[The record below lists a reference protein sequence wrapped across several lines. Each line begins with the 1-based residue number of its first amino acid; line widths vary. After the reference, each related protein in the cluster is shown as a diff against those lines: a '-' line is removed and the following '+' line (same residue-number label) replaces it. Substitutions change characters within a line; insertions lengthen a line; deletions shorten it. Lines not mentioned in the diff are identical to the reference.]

1 MTRLSLLLFFACL
14 SVFRGHSQSDVKMP
28 VRGLCAHRG
37 ASDTHPENTLAAF
50 REAIRLGAQMIEFD
64 VALSK
69 DGQLILM
76 HDATVDR
83 TTNGKGP
90 VSELMLAELKKLD
103 AGSWKGGQFKNER
116 TPTLDEALA
125 IMPDNMWLNVHL
137 KGGAQLAEKVT
148 ERIVASERLNQAF
161 LACRAEAARAARQVD
176 SRVMICNMERQ
187 ASSLRYVNETIEMKA
202 EFIQLRGGDSVDPAH
217 TKRLRGRGI
226 HINYCCANEAEKVRR
241 LFETGV
247 EFPLVDRVGS
257 MLKVADQS
265 GIKRLQPVYRS
276 RLRGRGPSQG
286 E

>member
-1 MTRLSLLLFFACL
+1 
-14 SVFRGHSQSDVKMP
+14 MP

-217 TKRLRGRGI
+217 TKRLRERGI